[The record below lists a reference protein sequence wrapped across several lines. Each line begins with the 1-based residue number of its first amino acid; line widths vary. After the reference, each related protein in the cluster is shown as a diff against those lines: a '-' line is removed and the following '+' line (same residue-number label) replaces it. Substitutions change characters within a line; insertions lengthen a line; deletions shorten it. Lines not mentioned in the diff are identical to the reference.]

1 MMQPRLNDKVSTRG
15 TKWTDAETKL
25 LVEIW
30 KQGAATGA
38 VLRDLVREANKNG
51 SLKQDFRACEQK
63 IVRLRDAGWDIP
75 FIRRNRKVRKCVS
88 RITWVL
94 IFGVQI
100 RHNMKEFIA
109 VVESAHEYS
118 SMNGSPK
125 SISSPILDAKQLMWG
140 GRNEILY
147 YNGNQLQSISNRFE
161 KENASVI
168 PEKQF
173 GLRREADS
181 CSIRMN
187 IAFLISNSTVSEG
200 VST

>member
-75 FIRRNRKVRKCVS
+75 FIRRNRK
-88 RITWVL
+88 
-94 IFGVQI
+94 I

-187 IAFLISNSTVSEG
+187 IAFLISNSTADEKWF
-200 VST
+200 

>member
-75 FIRRNRKVRKCVS
+75 FIRRNRKVR
-88 RITWVL
+88 
-94 IFGVQI
+94 
-100 RHNMKEFIA
+100 HNMKEFIA
-109 VVESAHEYS
+109 VVESAHDYS
-118 SMNGSPK
+118 NINLSPT
-125 SISSPILDAKQLMWG
+125 SSSSPTLLDAQQLVWG
-140 GRNEILY
+140 GANEILY
-147 YNGNQLQSISNRFE
+147 YSGNQLQNISNRYE
-161 KENASVI
+161 KENSSVI
-168 PEKQF
+168 PEKSY
-173 GLRREADS
+173 GLRREVDS

-187 IAFLISNSTVSEG
+187 IAFLISNSTVHAASPDQWASLTWYLAIG
-200 VST
+200 

>member
-75 FIRRNRKVRKCVS
+75 FIRRNRKVR
-88 RITWVL
+88 
-94 IFGVQI
+94 
-100 RHNMKEFIA
+100 HNMKEFIA
-109 VVESAHEYS
+109 VVESAHDYS
-118 SMNGSPK
+118 NINLSPT
-125 SISSPILDAKQLMWG
+125 SSSSPTLLDAQQLVWG
-140 GRNEILY
+140 GANEILY
-147 YNGNQLQSISNRFE
+147 YSGNQLQNISNRYE
-161 KENASVI
+161 KENSSVI
-168 PEKQF
+168 PEKSY
-173 GLRREADS
+173 GLRREVDS

-187 IAFLISNSTVSEG
+187 IAFLISNSTADEKWF
-200 VST
+200 